1 MSFEGIIGN
10 EKNKE
15 LLKNTIETESIA
27 HSYMFVGQ
35 DGIGKQKFAISFAKM
50 ILCLSQDK
58 EECNN
63 CDSCIKFN
71 TGNHPDFIKIEPDGN
86 SIKIAQMR
94 EMQEYIYQKP
104 ILSSRKVF
112 IINDAEKMTEE
123 AQNSLLKTLEE
134 PPEYVTIILIVSN
147 ENMMLNTIKSR
158 CLRLYFK
165 NISNENMIKY
175 IKDKNTISHIS
186 DNIVDM
192 CNGSF
197 SKLESISE
205 NLDKYMEIESLCKNM
220 IERKMSIIDIFN
232 SSESIYKSKDDIQ
245 DILEYMIVILYN
257 KIKED
262 SIYNNKYFNMIKI
275 IENARK
281 KLNSNSNYDMCID
294 EMFLKLSEA

>member
-1 MSFEGIIGN
+1 MSFESIIGN

-27 HSYMFVGQ
+27 HSYMLVGQ

-58 EECNN
+58 EDCNN

-71 TGNHPDFIKIEPDGN
+71 SGNHPDFIKIEPDGN

-94 EMQEYIYQKP
+94 EMQEHIYQKP
-104 ILSSRKVF
+104 ILSDRKVF

-294 EMFLKLSEA
+294 EMFLKLSEV

>member
-1 MSFEGIIGN
+1 MSFENIIGN

-35 DGIGKQKFAISFAKM
+35 DGIGKQKFAVSFAKM
-50 ILCLSQDK
+50 ILCLSQNK

-71 TGNHPDFIKIEPDGN
+71 SGNHPDYVKIEPDGN
-86 SIKIAQMR
+86 SIKISQMR

-104 ILSSRKVF
+104 ILSNKKVF
-112 IINDAEKMTEE
+112 IINDAEKMTQE

-165 NISNENMIKY
+165 NISDEDMMKY
-175 IKDKNTISHIS
+175 IKSNNMISQAS
-186 DNIVDM
+186 NNIINL

-197 SKLESISE
+197 SKLERVSE
-205 NLDKYMEIESLCKNM
+205 NLDKYMEIEGLCKNI

-232 SSESIYKSKDDIQ
+232 SSELIYKSKDDIQ

-262 SIYNNKYFNMIKI
+262 SIYNNKYFNMIRI

-294 EMFLKLSEA
+294 EMLLKLSEA